1 MQECFLHRFWVDET
15 PIRVLRN
22 LTSKGAEFP
31 SQPMKIIASLWNGD
45 SWATDGGLT
54 KTNWSFA
61 PFTAHFQGFEVAGC
75 IASVTASNSCASP
88 GHWWN
93 VGKYQA
99 LAPDQTAAYENVK
112 RTYMNYDYCT
122 DKARYPI
129 TPPECIL
136 P

>member
-1 MQECFLHRFWVDET
+1 MHHRFWVDET

-54 KTNWSFA
+54 KTNWSYA
-61 PFTAHFQGFEVAGC
+61 PFTAHFQGFDVAGC
-75 IASVTASNSCASP
+75 ITSAYMSKDNSCAST

-93 VGKYQA
+93 TGKYQA
-99 LAPDQTAAYENVK
+99 LTRAQTAAYENVK
-112 RTYMNYDYCT
+112 KNYMTYDYCT
-122 DKARYPI
+122 DKARFP
-129 TPPECIL
+129 TLPPECAL
-136 P
+136 H